1 MNIVYYHN
9 NFIHARKFYK
19 LENSNIMKK
28 FIDFDKSVGIIY
40 TNYYMDDSKIVL
52 KVPIDQNDKVKID
65 EFDLTKYN
73 YLVHYD

>member
-1 MNIVYYHN
+1 
-9 NFIHARKFYK
+9 
-19 LENSNIMKK
+19 MKK

-40 TNYYMDDSKIVL
+40 ANYYMDDSKLVL
-52 KVPIDQNDKVKID
+52 KVPINQNDKVKID

>member
-1 MNIVYYHN
+1 MNIVYYYN
-9 NFIHARKFYK
+9 CFLHASKFDK
-19 LENSNIMKK
+19 FGKSTIMKK

-52 KVPIDQNDKVKID
+52 KVPINRNDKVKID